1 MSNRWWSSLSELS
14 QPEWRPSIE
23 AALEIDFRENSTE
36 SERIPSQ
43 KTLEGV
49 GLRFS
54 ARFVHWW
61 QIRGKKPARMVAE
74 WQENSVLEGHVQTE
88 QSALD
93 PEWIRD
99 PANKLLRLIEL
110 AVAQQQPIWVE
121 GDANAGLTPEIT
133 LFQANRPRM
142 FAWIVVSRNQRNVLE
157 VGLDGDR
164 NRVSGDDRER
174 YLRAMHELREELSRK
189 VSEPFVRAPRKLILP
204 EGAVAHPRAD
214 QTAETSI
221 GAIVE
226 LASILNAVRA
236 ETIRRI
242 ESKLASLEG
251 ARLDSLQA
259 NQSLAKSL
267 HQLLD
272 GHGFRL
278 RCPECGEPAI
288 MRCLAA
294 GNSATGSFVFDHYLS
309 QGRTFHGG
317 RSSIPKLAVIAK
329 PARYDTSR

>member
-1 MSNRWWSSLSELS
+1 M
-14 QPEWRPSIE
+14 
-23 AALEIDFRENSTE
+23 
-36 SERIPSQ
+36 
-43 KTLEGV
+43 GH
-49 GLRFS
+49 RFS

-61 QIRGKKPARMVAE
+61 QIRGKKPARLVAE
-74 WQENSVLEGHVQTE
+74 WQGVSIFPGNVQAEPMVRTAE
-88 QSALD
+88 RNGDS
-93 PEWIRD
+93 
-99 PANKLLRLIEL
+99 ANKLQRLIEL

-121 GDANAGLTPEIT
+121 GDATAGLTPEAT
-133 LFQANRPRM
+133 LSQANRPRM

-157 VGLDGDR
+157 VGMDADR
-164 NRVSGDDRER
+164 NRVAGVDRER
-174 YLRAMHELREELSRK
+174 YLQAMHDLREELSRK
-189 VSEPFVRAPRKLILP
+189 VAEPFVRAPRKLVLP
-204 EGAVAHPRAD
+204 ERVVAHPRAE
-214 QTAETSI
+214 QTAEASI

-242 ESKLASLEG
+242 ESKLALLEG
-251 ARLDSLQA
+251 ARLDTLQA

-272 GHGFRL
+272 SHGFRL

-294 GNSATGSFVFDHYLS
+294 GNSATGSFVFDHNFS

-329 PARYDTSR
+329 PARQATVAGS